1 MPRLHLTNRS
11 PSILP
16 FFVALSLTGCSD
28 EATIET
34 PTSATTTIAAASISE
49 TYADTL
55 VVGASGFYSF
65 SVNEYGTVNVTLE
78 SIGGTFV
85 PSTVMIGIGIGTPS
99 GTECVTTTTLNTAS
113 GTGPHL
119 SGTYQPGVYCAKVWD
134 IGNLF
139 GPATFRIVVAHS

>member
-1 MPRLHLTNRS
+1 M
-11 PSILP
+11 
-16 FFVALSLTGCSD
+16 
-28 EATIET
+28 
-34 PTSATTTIAAASISE
+34 SATTTIATASISE

-55 VVGASGFYSF
+55 LVGASGFYSF
-65 SVNEYGTVNVTLE
+65 SVNEYGTVNITLE

-85 PSTVMIGIGIGTPS
+85 PSTVMVGLGIGTPS

-119 SGTYQPGVYCAKVWD
+119 TGTYQPVVYCAKLWD

-139 GPATFRIVVAHS
+139 GSATFRVVVAHS